1 MSLVFPLPFD
11 GDTPALVVL
20 DSSGYELNDT
30 LDENTYASF
39 GTIPKGGSSTLK
51 LYVKN
56 TGATPIYSVKCEGLA
71 SSNQLGEAANTY
83 EAVDL
88 PQD

>member
-39 GTIPKGGSSTLK
+39 GTIPKGGSSTLT

-56 TGATPIYSVKCEGLA
+56 TGATPSIL
-71 SSNQLGEAANTY
+71 
-83 EAVDL
+83 
-88 PQD
+88 